1 MELTVPDGTAFSSEF
16 HPQLLNGVEV
26 VTATGAAAFKAIPYY
41 AWNNR
46 GANKMKVWLGEN

>member
-1 MELTVPDGTAFSSEF
+1 MELTVPEGTVFSSEF